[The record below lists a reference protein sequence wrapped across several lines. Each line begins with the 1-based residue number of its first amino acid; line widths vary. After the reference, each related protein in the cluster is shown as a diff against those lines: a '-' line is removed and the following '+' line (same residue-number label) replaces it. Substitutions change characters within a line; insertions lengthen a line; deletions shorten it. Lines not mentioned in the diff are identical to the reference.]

1 MAGPGAAGHVALI
14 NDCLFNDYLPGFIV
28 VSQSKA

>member
-1 MAGPGAAGHVALI
+1 MAGPEAVGHVALI

-28 VSQSKA
+28 VSPSKA